1 MTTIEINGTTYNL
14 KYSIRAYIY
23 FEQIVG
29 KPFSVSN
36 LTDTYILFYSFLMA
50 SNKDTFKMT
59 FDDFIDAL
67 DEDRSLMPKFN
78 EFFKEESEKQ
88 AMITKDDGKKSKSKK
103 A

>member
-29 KPFSVSN
+29 KPFAVNN

-50 SNKDTFKMT
+50 SNRDTFKMT
-59 FDDFIDAL
+59 FDDFLDVV
-67 DEDRSLMPKFN
+67 DEDPSLIKQFN
-78 EFFKEESEKQ
+78 EFFKAESDKQ
-88 AMITKDDGKKSKSKK
+88 ALMNKADDKKSKSKK